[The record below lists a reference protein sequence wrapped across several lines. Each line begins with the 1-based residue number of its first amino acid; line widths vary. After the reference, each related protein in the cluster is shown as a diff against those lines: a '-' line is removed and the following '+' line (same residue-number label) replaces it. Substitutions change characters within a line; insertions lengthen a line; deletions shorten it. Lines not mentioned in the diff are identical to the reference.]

1 MIIEALGFLN
11 NNKIFWGV
19 TMILLNMGSKYVMAD
34 LGRIHEKVL
43 SHEFA
48 KKIIVFSMFF
58 VATRD
63 IFTAFI
69 LSVFYVILVD
79 GLMHERR
86 LFSLFPKTDNNVR
99 EIGYDEY
106 IKCKEIIALYEKQNN
121 KSGNG
126 SLDVYD
132 NYIRNIYTLRNNDI
146 NNDIILEK

>member
-63 IFTAFI
+63 IFVAFI

-86 LFSLFPKTDNNVR
+86 LFSLFPKEDNNVR
-99 EIGYDEY
+99 DIGYDEY
-106 IKCKEIIALYEKQNN
+106 VKCKEIVALYEKQNT
-121 KSGNG
+121 KKEG

-132 NYIRNIYTLRNNDI
+132 NYIRNIYTLRNN
-146 NNDIILEK
+146 NDVNHNIVLEK